1 MQIHYS
7 AEIEKSSSNSK
18 DKRTDSDQCGTTC
31 VIVPLKGWHLFF
43 NIQEMDD
50 GKDDLADASHEVEL

>member
-31 VIVPLKGWHLFF
+31 VIVPLKG
-43 NIQEMDD
+43 
-50 GKDDLADASHEVEL
+50 

>member
-1 MQIHYS
+1 MQIHYTLPQ
-7 AEIEKSSSNSK
+7 IDRDSK

-50 GKDDLADASHEVEL
+50 GKDDLADASHEVKL